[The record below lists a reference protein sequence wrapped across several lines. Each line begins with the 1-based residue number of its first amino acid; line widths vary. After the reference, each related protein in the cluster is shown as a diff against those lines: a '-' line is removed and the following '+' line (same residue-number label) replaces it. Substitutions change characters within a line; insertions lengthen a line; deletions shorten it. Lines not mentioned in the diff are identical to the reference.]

1 MSWILL
7 SSLGLELDQRFSGH
21 PSAMFHLDALRLG
34 PPADRSAVCPVAGVL
49 RAPGL
54 VARHRLGPP
63 CRARAAPAHP
73 AAPGACPAFNPM
85 SCLVLFSP
93 ERTVSSRSVSLLRED
108 REGQRV
114 GQDGVS
120 DSDPRTLAEYVR
132 HCPKIVVR

>member
-1 MSWILL
+1 M
-7 SSLGLELDQRFSGH
+7 
-21 PSAMFHLDALRLG
+21 PSA
-34 PPADRSAVCPVAGVL
+34 RSPVSL

-54 VARHRLGPP
+54 VARHRLGPS

-73 AAPGACPAFNPM
+73 AAAGACRAFNPM

>member
-7 SSLGLELDQRFSGH
+7 SSRGLELDQRFSGH
-21 PSAMFHLDALRLG
+21 PSAMFHFDALRLG
-34 PPADRSAVCPVAGVL
+34 PPADCRAVCPVAGVL

-54 VARHRLGPP
+54 VARHRLGPS
-63 CRARAAPAHP
+63 CRASVSRSARGMPGVQSDVLLGALQ
-73 AAPGACPAFNPM
+73 PGADGI
-85 SCLVLFSP
+85 VTFSVAAE
-93 ERTVSSRSVSLLRED
+93 ERSRGSA
-108 REGQRV
+108 G

>member
-7 SSLGLELDQRFSGH
+7 SSRGLELDQRFSGH

-34 PPADRSAVCPVAGVL
+34 PPADCSAVCPVAGVL

-54 VARHRLGPP
+54 VARHRLG
-63 CRARAAPAHP
+63 RRAAHVPRQRIP
-73 AAPGACPAFNPM
+73 QRPGACPAFNPM
-85 SCLVLFSP
+85 SRLVLFSP

-132 HCPKIVVR
+132 HCPKIFVR

>member
-7 SSLGLELDQRFSGH
+7 SSRGLELDQRFSGH

-34 PPADRSAVCPVAGVL
+34 PPRGLQCGLPGRRCPACARAG
-49 RAPGL
+49 RQAPSW
-54 VARHRLGPP
+54 PS